1 MNSIEIK
8 NLTFGDTEFP
18 VLEEVDFTVK
28 KGELISIVGG
38 NGSGKSTLI
47 KNILGELT
55 PDSGRVKILG
65 KDIKEYTSY
74 RKIGYVPQLS
84 IVEKIAFPITVL
96 ELVVLNLYEDFG
108 FIKIPRKKHL
118 KKAKAVLKD
127 LGLEKYSNRPVNE
140 LSGGL
145 QQRAMI
151 ARTLVVES
159 EVLILDEPTAG
170 IDKKNRKSFIQLLER
185 LNKEKE
191 MTILLIT
198 HELEEVLET
207 IELSNIYEVKD
218 KKIRQIE
225 KEWIPC

>member
-8 NLTFGDTEFP
+8 NLTFGYTEFP

>member
-8 NLTFGDTEFP
+8 NLTFGYTEFP

-108 FIKIPRKKHL
+108 FIKIPSKKHL